1 MPARFLIPMD
11 KSTRFLAPWM
21 RFTNS
26 ASLSEM
32 NGGVVTTA
40 TYRNVGLTSN
50 EGENQNKV

>member
-32 NGGVVTTA
+32 SGGVVTTA